1 MYKDCKVLMLS
12 LSVCWWNK
20 VITKMLSSS
29 LFSIIIIFFNQPFKL
44 KFLLSRH
51 FATNSFGLG
60 RLFLQIKSPAS
71 KF

>member
-12 LSVCWWNK
+12 LGVCWWNK

-29 LFSIIIIFFNQPFKL
+29 LFSIIIIFFNQSFKL

-51 FATNSFGLG
+51 LATNSFGLG
-60 RLFLQIKSPAS
+60 RLFLQIKSPAP

>member
-1 MYKDCKVLMLS
+1 MYRDCEVLMLS
-12 LSVCWWNK
+12 LGVCWWNK

>member
-20 VITKMLSSS
+20 VIIKMLSSS

-44 KFLLSRH
+44 IFYLAAVWQPTLLV
-51 FATNSFGLG
+51 
-60 RLFLQIKSPAS
+60 
-71 KF
+71 